1 MKILIPYNIP
11 FKLHTNS
18 KGKVIPGGGEKF
30 AFDIFDNFDS
40 AIPLEITNEVKE
52 KRQTKRVIQDAITKH
67 NPDMILL
74 NNPVGVGD
82 HPNVM
87 ETIQA
92 QIDIISQNKDRLNVL
107 QEEFRG
113 ED

>member
-1 MKILIPYNIP
+1 MKY
-11 FKLHTNS
+11 
-18 KGKVIPGGGEKF
+18 
-30 AFDIFDNFDS
+30 DM
-40 AIPLEITNEVKE
+40 ITALVKDCHA
-52 KRQTKRVIQDAITKH
+52 KIAMAKMNVY
-67 NPDMILL
+67 ILL

>member
-1 MKILIPYNIP
+1 MKYDMITALIKDCHAKIAMAKMNVY
-11 FKLHTNS
+11 
-18 KGKVIPGGGEKF
+18 
-30 AFDIFDNFDS
+30 
-40 AIPLEITNEVKE
+40 
-52 KRQTKRVIQDAITKH
+52 
-67 NPDMILL
+67 ILL

>member
-1 MKILIPYNIP
+1 MEGQMILAL
-11 FKLHTNS
+11 K
-18 KGKVIPGGGEKF
+18 
-30 AFDIFDNFDS
+30 
-40 AIPLEITNEVKE
+40 
-52 KRQTKRVIQDAITKH
+52 QDAYAKIELAKM
-67 NPDMILL
+67 NMQILML
-74 NNPVGVGD
+74 NPVGVGD

>member
-1 MKILIPYNIP
+1 MITALVKDCHAKIAMAKMNVY
-11 FKLHTNS
+11 
-18 KGKVIPGGGEKF
+18 
-30 AFDIFDNFDS
+30 
-40 AIPLEITNEVKE
+40 
-52 KRQTKRVIQDAITKH
+52 
-67 NPDMILL
+67 ILL

-113 ED
+113 EE

>member
-1 MKILIPYNIP
+1 MKY
-11 FKLHTNS
+11 
-18 KGKVIPGGGEKF
+18 EM
-30 AFDIFDNFDS
+30 
-40 AIPLEITNEVKE
+40 ITALVKDCHA
-52 KRQTKRVIQDAITKH
+52 KIAMAKMNVY
-67 NPDMILL
+67 ILL

-92 QIDIISQNKDRLNVL
+92 QIDVISQNKDRLNVL

-113 ED
+113 EE

>member
-1 MKILIPYNIP
+1 MKY
-11 FKLHTNS
+11 
-18 KGKVIPGGGEKF
+18 EM
-30 AFDIFDNFDS
+30 
-40 AIPLEITNEVKE
+40 ITALVKDCHA
-52 KRQTKRVIQDAITKH
+52 KIAMAKMNVY
-67 NPDMILL
+67 ILL

-107 QEEFRG
+107 ETDFYE
-113 ED
+113 